1 MKISKKLIVLLLSCG
16 LTINMGGCSSKKVD
30 VDLSLEETVDLNSD
44 NTLLDNI
51 DDTITIDG
59 EEVSLI
65 NASDILEDKI
75 NIYNTLKLVDFSLY
89 DDLKPLDV
97 TSIEEVKNL
106 SLEEVNE
113 YINTLN
119 SKDDD
124 FNSKLEKGRIAQK
137 LLYLEDY
144 LSDFLENNTYGILE
158 SVMLTT
164 IKTSVAATLEI
175 TDYENIRI
183 EPLTDEMKYTLT
195 YYDEI
200 TGNSIPLYVEAGGGF
215 LYKDLD
221 TLYDLQSSEDETL
234 NYDNV
239 LTALDQNKCLVAEHL
254 EEVESRFISKDSEES
269 VVKRLQ
275 K

>member
-16 LTINMGGCSSKKVD
+16 LTINMGGCSSKEVD

-65 NASDILEDKI
+65 NASDMLEEKI

-113 YINTLN
+113 YINILN

-137 LLYLEDY
+137 LLYLKNY
-144 LSDFLENNTYGILE
+144 LTDFLENNTYDILE
-158 SVMLTT
+158 NVMLTT

-200 TGNSIPLYVEAGGGF
+200 TGNSIPLYVEAGEGF

-254 EEVESRFISKDSEES
+254 EEVESRFISQDSEES

>member
-200 TGNSIPLYVEAGGGF
+200 TGNSIPLYVEAGEGF

>member
-16 LTINMGGCSSKKVD
+16 LTINMGGCSSKEVD

-89 DDLKPLDV
+89 DDLKALDV

-113 YINTLN
+113 YINILN

-137 LLYLEDY
+137 LLYLKNY
-144 LSDFLENNTYGILE
+144 LTDFLENNTYDILE
-158 SVMLTT
+158 NVMLTT

-200 TGNSIPLYVEAGGGF
+200 TGNSIPLYVEAGEGF

-269 VVKRLQ
+269 VVKR
-275 K
+275 

>member
-164 IKTSVAATLEI
+164 IKTSVAATL
-175 TDYENIRI
+175 
-183 EPLTDEMKYTLT
+183 
-195 YYDEI
+195 
-200 TGNSIPLYVEAGGGF
+200 
-215 LYKDLD
+215 
-221 TLYDLQSSEDETL
+221 
-234 NYDNV
+234 
-239 LTALDQNKCLVAEHL
+239 
-254 EEVESRFISKDSEES
+254 
-269 VVKRLQ
+269 
-275 K
+275 

>member
-16 LTINMGGCSSKKVD
+16 LTINMGGCSSKEVD

-65 NASDILEDKI
+65 NASDMLEEKI

-89 DDLKPLDV
+89 DDLKALDV

-113 YINTLN
+113 YINILN

-137 LLYLEDY
+137 LLYLKNY
-144 LSDFLENNTYGILE
+144 LTDFLENNTYDILE
-158 SVMLTT
+158 NVMLTT

-200 TGNSIPLYVEAGGGF
+200 TGNSIPLYVEAGEGF

-254 EEVESRFISKDSEES
+254 EEVESRFISQDSEES

>member
-16 LTINMGGCSSKKVD
+16 LTINMGGCSSKEVD

-65 NASDILEDKI
+65 NASDMLEEKI

-89 DDLKPLDV
+89 DDLKALDV

-113 YINTLN
+113 YINILN

-137 LLYLEDY
+137 LLYLKNY
-144 LSDFLENNTYGILE
+144 LTDFLENNTYDILE
-158 SVMLTT
+158 NVMLTT

-200 TGNSIPLYVEAGGGF
+200 TGNSIPLYVEAGEGF
-215 LYKDLD
+215 LYKELD

>member
-16 LTINMGGCSSKKVD
+16 LTINMGGCSSKEVD

-59 EEVSLI
+59 EEVSII

-89 DDLKPLDV
+89 DDLKALDV

-113 YINTLN
+113 YINILN

-137 LLYLEDY
+137 LLYLKKY
-144 LSDFLENNTYGILE
+144 LTDFLENNTYDILE
-158 SVMLTT
+158 NVMLTT

-200 TGNSIPLYVEAGGGF
+200 TGNSIPLYVEAGEGF

-254 EEVESRFISKDSEES
+254 EEVESRFISRDSEES
-269 VVKRLQ
+269 IVKRLQ

>member
-16 LTINMGGCSSKKVD
+16 LTINMGGCSSKEVD

-51 DDTITIDG
+51 DDTITIVG
-59 EEVSLI
+59 EEVSII

-89 DDLKPLDV
+89 DDLKALAV

-113 YINTLN
+113 YINILN

-137 LLYLEDY
+137 LLYLKNY
-144 LSDFLENNTYGILE
+144 LTDFLENNTYDILE
-158 SVMLTT
+158 NVMLTT

-200 TGNSIPLYVEAGGGF
+200 TGNSIPLYVEAGEGF

-254 EEVESRFISKDSEES
+254 EEVESRFISQDSEES

>member
-16 LTINMGGCSSKKVD
+16 LTINMGGCSSKEVD

-65 NASDILEDKI
+65 NASDMLEEKI

-89 DDLKPLDV
+89 DDLKALDV

-113 YINTLN
+113 YINILN

-137 LLYLEDY
+137 LLYLKNY
-144 LSDFLENNTYGILE
+144 LTDFLENNTYDILE
-158 SVMLTT
+158 NVMLTT

-200 TGNSIPLYVEAGGGF
+200 TGNSIPLYVEAGEGF

>member
-16 LTINMGGCSSKKVD
+16 LTINMGGCSSKEVD

-59 EEVSLI
+59 EEVSII

-89 DDLKPLDV
+89 DDLKALDV

-113 YINTLN
+113 YINILN

-137 LLYLEDY
+137 LLYLKNY
-144 LSDFLENNTYGILE
+144 LTDFLENNTYDILE
-158 SVMLTT
+158 NVMLTT

-200 TGNSIPLYVEAGGGF
+200 TGNSIPLYVEAGEGF